1 MEREYTSP
9 ISKGDGFNCPLCGV
23 FAHQDWYDVS
33 LENAP
38 VDKIKE
44 SSDDL
49 SLSYCDKCGKYS
61 VWIKE
66 EMIFPQPSEV
76 PLPLKDMP
84 NEVMEVYNEARSI
97 MNASPRSAAALLRF
111 AIQMLMYNLGEDG
124 GNINEVILD
133 LRNKGLDVKIQKA
146 LDSVKVTGDEAINPG
161 QIDPRDD
168 DETAQVLFNLL
179 NLIVDVMITQPMRV
193 DEILDSLPSK
203 KGSKKKSDEF
213 LFRAKIGE

>member
-1 MEREYTSP
+1 MKGEYTP
-9 ISKGDGFNCPLCGV
+9 PTFRGDGYNCPHCGV

-38 VDKIKE
+38 VDEEKE
-44 SSDDL
+44 ASDDL
-49 SLSYCDKCGKYS
+49 ALSYCDKCGKYA
-61 VWIKE
+61 VWIKDD
-66 EMIFPQPSEV
+66 MIFPLPSAV
-76 PLPLKDMP
+76 PLPLEEMP
-84 NEVMEVYNEARSI
+84 EEVKEVYNEARGI
-97 MNASPRSAAALLRF
+97 MNASPRSAAALLRY

-124 GNINEVILD
+124 ENINDVILD

-179 NLIVDVMITQPMRV
+179 NLIVDALITQPRRV
-193 DEILDSLPSK
+193 DEVLDSLPDK
-203 KGSKKKSDEF
+203 KGSKKKGDEF
-213 LFRAKIGE
+213 LFRAKIRE